1 MSKRTASFLIVI
13 LLISSMG
20 PYILPN
26 AGIRIEHV
34 VLYGLTFFF
43 IFNNGVEFLAGK
55 KPRHI
60 YVFLIIFFFL
70 ISIYLFRTV
79 FSEFKPKI
87 FKVLADL
94 DNYLQPVLLILV
106 TSYTLR
112 RLSIEETYEVLTSI
126 FKTAII
132 LLSFNALLAIT
143 SIFYGTWFMA
153 YFNTSGAVEE
163 GALTVYNLA
172 AGGGRFTGI
181 FNQPV
186 ESGIAYGQ
194 VLLLSVLMF
203 TLKTKAKVLFFSN
216 KFIVFGLSLVLVGG
230 ILSVSKA
237 FFPLAAVIALIILV
251 IYFRNRLRTIFKILF
266 LIGIVLIVAISFFLS
281 QWAGADYFLRL
292 IFIAED
298 IDLISLYTADR
309 FGGAGTTNSLL
320 QGKFSNPELIF
331 GYGLGSIQTPDNAYL
346 EVLYFGG
353 YLGIL
358 VYASIFISFF
368 FFAIKYYRVNK
379 VLCTYLIAFTFFI
392 LMAAMGIP
400 IFGVNRSNFY
410 LLIPFITIYQI
421 VWLQRKQKIQSKTT
435 QITEYIF

>member
-1 MSKRTASFLIVI
+1 
-13 LLISSMG
+13 MG

-26 AGIRIEHV
+26 AGIRVEHM
-34 VLYGLTFFF
+34 VLYGLTFFY
-43 IFNNGVEFLAGK
+43 IINNGVEFLAGN
-55 KPRHI
+55 KPQHI

-70 ISIYLFRTV
+70 ISIYIFRTV
-79 FSEFKPKI
+79 FSGFNPEI

-132 LLSFNALLAIT
+132 LMSINAFLAIT

-163 GALTVYNLA
+163 GALTVYDLA

-203 TLKTKAKVLFFSN
+203 TLKTKAKVVIFSK
-216 KFIVFGLSLVLVGG
+216 KFIAIGLSLVLIGG
-230 ILSVSKA
+230 ILSVSKV
-237 FFPLAAVIALIILV
+237 FFPLAAVIAFVILS
-251 IYFRNRLRTIFKILF
+251 IYFWNRLRTIFAALF
-266 LIGIVLIVAISFFLS
+266 LIGTVIFIAMTLFLS

-292 IFIAED
+292 IFIASD
-298 IDLISLYTADR
+298 IDLISLYTSDR
-309 FGGAGTTNSLL
+309 FGGAGTTNSLI
-320 QGKFSNPELIF
+320 QGHFSNPDLIF

-353 YLGIL
+353 YPGIL
-358 VYASIFISFF
+358 VYASIFISFL
-368 FFAIKYYRVNK
+368 FFAVKYYRVNK

-392 LMAAMGIP
+392 LLAAIGIP

-410 LLIPFITIYQI
+410 LLIPFITVYQI
-421 VWLQRKQKIQSKTT
+421 VWLQRKQKIQPTAP
-435 QITEYIF
+435 QITEYIDRSRV